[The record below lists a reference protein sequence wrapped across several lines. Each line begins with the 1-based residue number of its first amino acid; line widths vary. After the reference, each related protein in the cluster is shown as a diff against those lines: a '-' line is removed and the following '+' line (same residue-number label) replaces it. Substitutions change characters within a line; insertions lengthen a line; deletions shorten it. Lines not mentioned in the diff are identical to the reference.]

1 MFNFIFKALVV
12 AGVFTVGYKVGRNG
26 ISNTIKETE
35 DTINDLK
42 DRALDAWDTFVRED
56 QKDLESKQNS

>member
-1 MFNFIFKALVV
+1 MFNFIFKTV
-12 AGVFTVGYKVGRNG
+12 AAAAIFAVGYKVGRNG

-56 QKDLESKQNS
+56 QEDLESKQNS